1 MRSEISLLKHENS
14 ALKVKMEPAGASGG
28 KSRVKEEGG
37 NVKLRQRIAQLEM
50 QLKQKVTTVVV
61 LSATVQT
68 SCATCNVSPGLRR
81 GRQKRNGRGLMLR
94 LGSTS
99 SSSRKRWRWFIKKK
113 IRNGRRSAVICR
125 WD

>member
-37 NVKLRQRIAQLEM
+37 TVKLRQRIAHLEM

-61 LSATVQT
+61 LSATPST
-68 SCATCNVSPGLRR
+68 KNVFVKDCENQIQQPHLPCPFRFLILQR
-81 GRQKRNGRGLMLR
+81 
-94 LGSTS
+94 T
-99 SSSRKRWRWFIKKK
+99 
-113 IRNGRRSAVICR
+113 
-125 WD
+125 